1 LENAGNII
9 SIDDLTK
16 RAETGDA
23 DAQGQ
28 LAYRYLSGEGVE
40 PNLKIALRWLELAA
54 HGGNPWAQTEFA
66 LKLRSTKDPENE
78 VASVY
83 WLNKACEQ
91 SYTLARTTLGAQQ
104 FEGIGTDINHEAAMS
119 NFILASLDGDPDA
132 RKFVNLLFGNPKI
145 NWDTVLDKVQWALMM
160 FYMGPLV
167 DGHLDGLTE
176 NRLQN
181 PYDSNAPW
189 MDYEREVAD
198 SLFLFKN
205 GPSPLFSSFFDA
217 DVSFSKIHTGISQI
231 AGEPLAVT
239 TVSLRDIKLGNGL
252 PVYWPPNYAQIKPIL
267 PALSM
272 SASRKFI
279 HFNYARF

>member
-1 LENAGNII
+1 MT
-9 SIDDLTK
+9 DDLIK
-16 RAETGDA
+16 RAEMGDA

-40 PNLKIALRWLELAA
+40 PDLKIALKWLELAA

-66 LKLRSTKDPENE
+66 IKLRSTKDPENE

-91 SYTLARTTLGAQQ
+91 SYTFARTTLGAQQ
-104 FEGIGTDINHEAAMS
+104 FEGIGTDVNHEAAMS
-119 NFILASLDGDPDA
+119 NFILASLDGDQFA
-132 RKFVNLLFGNPKI
+132 RRFVDKLFGNPNF
-145 NWDTVLDKVQWALMM
+145 NWDTVLDKVQWAQMM
-160 FYMGPLV
+160 FSMGPLV

-181 PYDSNAPW
+181 PYNSNAPW

-198 SLFLFKN
+198 SLFLVKN
-205 GPSPLFSSFFDA
+205 EPSPLFSSFFDA
-217 DVSFSKIHTGISQI
+217 DVSFSKIYTGISQV
-231 AGEPLAVT
+231 AGEPRAVT
-239 TVSLRDIKLGNGL
+239 TISLRDIKLGNGL
-252 PVYWPPNYAQIKPIL
+252 PVYWPPNYAKIEPIL

-272 SASRKFI
+272 SAARKYIRFS
-279 HFNYARF
+279 YARF